1 MSNKNYLKGV
11 RLEREIV
18 KIFKENGYE
27 AIRTAGS
34 HSSFDVILIK
44 KTRDYKKV
52 CFVAFV
58 QCKVKKNNV

>member
-1 MSNKNYLKGV
+1 MNKNYQKGV

-44 KTRDYKKV
+44 KTKDYNKV

-58 QCKVKKNNV
+58 QCKVKKNE